1 MWHLTLSR
9 SRPPPRLVSVR
20 VKEQYIKSAV
30 GFSSQANL
38 QLECVLPIVHFAGFC
53 AIKSWEGR
61 GYFLNKDPL
70 KFWKSLKPVPPH
82 CRPRFSQAESCT
94 PALISSFHHSIR
106 PFSIL
111 YGLKRVV
118 WRRQKL
124 NERFHNISFDIRTV
138 LWAVAYITGHVFHPG
153 FRFLLNHYVERT
165 LSVLIFYRREIRHST
180 LWLYSEPGKAWPD
193 CTQLMVVLLQKR
205 SMPCNND
212 TQWLFHNTWEESHE
226 LSEFDLDILDT
237 LLDDISIYFF
247 YQEIMI
253 CYIKALFPLQT
264 RCLSGDD
271 VFIM

>member
-38 QLECVLPIVHFAGFC
+38 QLECVLPIGHFAGFC

-61 GYFLNKDPL
+61 DYFLYKDPL

-94 PALISSFHHSIR
+94 TALISSFHHSIR
-106 PFSIL
+106 PFGIL

-124 NERFHNISFDIRTV
+124 NERFHNISFFWHQNRRVGGSLYNRSYIPPWLQISLQPFCRKDHVSSNFLSQRNSSFNS
-138 LWAVAYITGHVFHPG
+138 VA
-153 FRFLLNHYVERT
+153 L
-165 LSVLIFYRREIRHST
+165 
-180 LWLYSEPGKAWPD
+180 
-193 CTQLMVVLLQKR
+193 
-205 SMPCNND
+205 
-212 TQWLFHNTWEESHE
+212 
-226 LSEFDLDILDT
+226 
-237 LLDDISIYFF
+237 
-247 YQEIMI
+247 
-253 CYIKALFPLQT
+253 
-264 RCLSGDD
+264 
-271 VFIM
+271 